1 MKTLRA
7 RMILS
12 HLLPI
17 VIVVPLIGIALIYFL
32 ETRVLL
38 PGLLKAYSGNAA
50 LVAEI
55 TRDQLR
61 IWSDPVYA
69 QTILAQVSPRLSA
82 RVMLFSASGRL
93 LASTDPA
100 DLKNL
105 TDYLIH
111 PALQEAQQGKIVQ
124 KVYYNRQ
131 LRGEALDLWE
141 PVYDTQFGVVIGV
154 VRITYLF
161 EDIGA
166 QFVQQRLLI
175 AGVLL
180 LGLAVGALIGWR
192 LAVGLERPLSRATE
206 AVRRL
211 AEGEPSEIVPMG
223 GPQEIR
229 VLVEAVNV
237 LAERLKNLESARRQL
252 LANLVHELGRPLGAL
267 RSAVQALLNGA
278 VNDPAL
284 SGELLNGMENELV
297 RLQSLLGELTH
308 LYDQVLGDLE
318 LERKP
323 VDLKAW
329 LGELI
334 APWQVN
340 AAEQG
345 IRWETVIPDNLP
357 SLSIDSVRMGQA
369 LGNLLSNAV
378 KFTPAGG
385 LIRLEVSQTP
395 TEVRICVRDTGA
407 GIPPDEL
414 EKIFTPFYRGTQGKR
429 FVEGMGLGLSIARDV
444 VKAHGGRIDV
454 ESIVGQGSAF
464 TIVLPLQG

>member
-1 MKTLRA
+1 
-7 RMILS
+7 
-12 HLLPI
+12 
-17 VIVVPLIGIALIYFL
+17 
-32 ETRVLL
+32 
-38 PGLLKAYSGNAA
+38 
-50 LVAEI
+50 
-55 TRDQLR
+55 
-61 IWSDPVYA
+61 
-69 QTILAQVSPRLSA
+69 
-82 RVMLFSASGRL
+82 
-93 LASTDPA
+93 
-100 DLKNL
+100 
-105 TDYLIH
+105 
-111 PALQEAQQGKIVQ
+111 
-124 KVYYNRQ
+124 
-131 LRGEALDLWE
+131 
-141 PVYDTQFGVVIGV
+141 
-154 VRITYLF
+154 
-161 EDIGA
+161 
-166 QFVQQRLLI
+166 
-175 AGVLL
+175 
-180 LGLAVGALIGWR
+180 
-192 LAVGLERPLSRATE
+192 
-206 AVRRL
+206 
-211 AEGEPSEIVPMG
+211 
-223 GPQEIR
+223 
-229 VLVEAVNV
+229 LVEAVNV

-278 VNDPAL
+278 VNDHVL

-345 IRWETVIPDNLP
+345 VRWETVIPDELP
-357 SLSIDSVRMGQA
+357 SLSIDPVRMGQA

-395 TEVRICVRDTGA
+395 AEVRICVRDTGA